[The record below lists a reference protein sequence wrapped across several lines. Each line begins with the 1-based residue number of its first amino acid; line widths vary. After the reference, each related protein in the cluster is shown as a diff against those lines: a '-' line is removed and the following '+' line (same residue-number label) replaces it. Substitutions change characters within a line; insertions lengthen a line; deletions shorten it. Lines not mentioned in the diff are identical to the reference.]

1 VDTGV
6 VVTAGDVAER
16 GWLMTRWASLVA
28 AVEAL
33 LLGWLVVDS
42 YDPGGGFDIGIPLF
56 LATSVAVGWTLGA
69 RAGGHPIGW
78 LFLVIAGFFL
88 LGVPAGELGLGLVD
102 SAPAVAAW
110 LLWYGGDR
118 ETVWIWLPPIGLLF
132 TQVLLLFPDG
142 RLPSPGWRWFQRFA
156 IATLVVGTATFM
168 MIRGEVAP
176 GLPSPIGW
184 IDPENSALAIA
195 VFLPLLASF
204 VGSAASLV
212 WRYRHADLVTR
223 QQIKW
228 VVLAAAF
235 AVGLYVVTLP
245 LDVPVLYA
253 LVSAAYSLIP
263 VSIAVAILR
272 YRLYEI
278 DRIVSR
284 TVSWALVTLLAAGTY
299 AVAVTLVSRLLT
311 GSSAL
316 AVAAATLAAAAV
328 FRPALGRVQHQVDRR
343 FDRARFD
350 AAREVDAYATALRTT
365 VDPEVVV
372 TELGDSL
379 QRTLA
384 PSAMG
389 VWLARDPS

>member
-1 VDTGV
+1 
-6 VVTAGDVAER
+6 
-16 GWLMTRWASLVA
+16 
-28 AVEAL
+28 
-33 LLGWLVVDS
+33 
-42 YDPGGGFDIGIPLF
+42 
-56 LATSVAVGWTLGA
+56 
-69 RAGGHPIGW
+69 
-78 LFLVIAGFFL
+78 
-88 LGVPAGELGLGLVD
+88 
-102 SAPAVAAW
+102 
-110 LLWYGGDR
+110 
-118 ETVWIWLPPIGLLF
+118 
-132 TQVLLLFPDG
+132 
-142 RLPSPGWRWFQRFA
+142 
-156 IATLVVGTATFM
+156 VGTLAFM
-168 MIRGEVAP
+168 MISDEVAP

-184 IDPENSALAIA
+184 IDPKNSALAIA

-253 LVSAAYSLIP
+253 LVSAAYSLIA

-278 DRIVSR
+278 DHIVSR

-299 AVAVTLVSRLLT
+299 AVAVTPVSRLLT

-316 AVAAATLAAAAV
+316 AVPAATLAAAAV
-328 FRPALGRVQHQVDRR
+328 FRPALRRVQHQVDRR
-343 FDRARFD
+343 FARARFD
-350 AAREVDAYATALRTT
+350 AARELDAFATALRTT

-372 TELGDSL
+372 IELGDSP